1 MKQQSLFITNSSICK
16 SGYTGFINISGD
28 CAYKSDIYQN
38 EQLELA
44 NIPQSIVLKS
54 QFFTDWAEDLHYTLP
69 YSLSDILLQ
78 PNEHAL
84 AHVINKT
91 FEKLYTNLEY
101 ILSRCY
107 FYTNTIPTEYT
118 GWFGCALVMDINQK
132 DDNGGNTTYHV
143 EEYKFNLPEIP
154 CYRHMPCRFATLSG
168 IKSDGDI
175 ASGIFDGA
183 VLTAVSAIEGDPVSA
198 YYNPNNMLYDGIFRI
213 ANVIRNDGSR
223 FCVMCTSSALLFKT
237 FETSTVT
244 SNNVTSVS
252 VVCNDYTEFTILSSA
267 QNVPFTN
274 VVSVDISKKNKLY
287 VADAATSNIYQFD
300 LKYIINNDSIIKK
313 PILLNVIGGN
323 DLNNN
328 SLYKIGNIEFLKCSG
343 EYIFVYDNKEHNF
356 LVFDEFLNFNK
367 YVANMGFKNHRPVD
381 VTYRP
386 LFKEYYILCED
397 GYMIVVDSDMNII
410 RTHQLENVSNCSGI
424 AASICDSNVY
434 YITTDTQMIQKLFN
448 NNKTIG
454 YFELKKLKI
463 VNDDDLWWSTTYTI
477 WNETFDMWGGSY
489 NFPDYV
495 NKFFIKSIN
504 VQSYRDDNGPQDD
517 IWLFAND
524 GRIIMLK
531 NAVKQ
536 VELISDMSEIK
547 FDKHDMAIT
556 EQSYVQAFTYNAL
569 IRKFIDL
576 LSQILTHMDY
586 IPTFAYNSSGNLA
599 FNNKTYIV
607 NKPDINIMLKDL
619 KIYDNDLLSTDII
632 NRVLTNLFAIEQ
644 QMLNAITPVIIN
656 TKYQPY
662 NDYIINI

>member
-38 EQLELA
+38 EQLELN
-44 NIPQSIVLKS
+44 NIPQSIILKS

-69 YSLSDILLQ
+69 YKLSDILLQ

-107 FYTNTIPTEYT
+107 FYTNNIPTEYT
-118 GWFGCALVMDINQK
+118 GWFGCALIMDVDK
-132 DDNGGNTTYHV
+132 TDSTSRDTTYHV
-143 EEYKFNLPEIP
+143 DEYKFNTPATP

-168 IKSDGDI
+168 VKSDNDI
-175 ASGIFDGA
+175 ETGVFDKT
-183 VLTAVSAIEGDPVSA
+183 LTAVSAIEGEPVSA
-198 YYNPNNMLYDGIFRI
+198 YYNTNNMLYDGIFRVV
-213 ANVIRNDGSR
+213 NVIKNNGDR
-223 FCVMCTSSALLFKT
+223 FCVMCTNSALLFKT
-237 FETSTVT
+237 FKTEEKTII
-244 SNNVTSVS
+244 
-252 VVCNDYTEFTILSSA
+252 CEDYTEFKILSSA
-267 QNVPFTN
+267 QNVPFAN

-367 YVANMGFKNHRPVD
+367 YVANMGFKNHKPVD

-397 GYMIVVDSDMNII
+397 GYMIVVDDNMNII
-410 RTHQLENVSNCSGI
+410 RTHQLENIDNCSGI

-434 YITTDTQMIQKLFN
+434 YITTNTQMIQKLFN

-463 VNDDDLWWSTTYTI
+463 VNDDDLWWSTTYTT
-477 WNETFDMWGGSY
+477 WNTTVDMWGGSY
-489 NFPDYV
+489 NFPNYV
-495 NKFFIKSIN
+495 NNFFIKSIN
-504 VQSYRDDNGPQDD
+504 VQTYRDDNGPQDD
-517 IWLFAND
+517 IWMFAND
-524 GRIIMLK
+524 GRIIMFK

-536 VELISDMSEIK
+536 VELISNMSELK
-547 FDKHDMAIT
+547 FNNHDMVIT
-556 EQSYVQAFTYNAL
+556 EQSYVQAFTYNVL

-576 LSQILTHMDY
+576 LSQIITHVDY
-586 IPTFAYNSSGNLA
+586 VPIFAYNSSGNLA
-599 FNNKTYIV
+599 FSNKTYIV
-607 NKPDINIMLKDL
+607 NKPDINTMLKDL

-632 NRVLTNLFAIEQ
+632 NRVLTNLYTIEQ
-644 QMLNAITPVIIN
+644 QMLDMITPIISN

-662 NDYIINI
+662 NNYTINI

>member
-38 EQLELA
+38 EQLELN

-69 YSLSDILLQ
+69 YKLSDILLQ

-118 GWFGCALVMDINQK
+118 GWFGCVLVMDVDK
-132 DDNGGNTTYHV
+132 GGSTDNDTTYHV
-143 EEYKFNLPEIP
+143 GEYKFNSPEIP

-168 IKSDGDI
+168 IKSDKDI
-175 ASGIFDGA
+175 ETGVFDKT
-183 VLTAVSAIEGDPVSA
+183 LTAVGAIEGEPVSA
-198 YYNPNNMLYDGIFRI
+198 YYNVNNMLYDGIFRI
-213 ANVIRNDGSR
+213 ANVIKNNGDR
-223 FCVMCTSSALLFKT
+223 FCVMCTNSALLFKT
-237 FETSTVT
+237 FKTEENTII
-244 SNNVTSVS
+244 
-252 VVCNDYTEFTILSSA
+252 CEDYTEFKILSSV
-267 QNVPFTN
+267 QNVPFMN

-287 VADAATSNIYQFD
+287 IADAATSNIYQFD

-367 YVANMGFKNHRPVD
+367 YVANMGFKNHKPVD

-397 GYMIVVDSDMNII
+397 GYMIVVDGDMNII
-410 RTHQLENVSNCSGI
+410 RTHQLENINNCSGI

-434 YITTDTQMIQKLFN
+434 YITTNTQMIQKLFN

-463 VNDDDLWWSTTYTI
+463 VNDNDLWWSTTYTT
-477 WNETFDMWGGSY
+477 WNNTVDMWGGSY
-489 NFPDYV
+489 NFPNYV
-495 NKFFIKSIN
+495 NNFFIKSIN
-504 VQSYRDDNGPQDD
+504 VQTYRDDNGPQDD
-517 IWLFAND
+517 IWMFAND

-536 VELISDMSEIK
+536 VELLSNMSELK
-547 FDKHDMAIT
+547 FNNHDMVIT

-576 LSQILTHMDY
+576 LSQIIIHMDY
-586 IPTFAYNSSGNLA
+586 VPIFAYNSSGNLA
-599 FNNKTYIV
+599 FSNKTYIV
-607 NKPDINIMLKDL
+607 NKPDVNAMLKDL

-632 NRVLTNLFAIEQ
+632 NRVLTNLYTIEQ
-644 QMLNAITPVIIN
+644 QMLNMITPIISN

-662 NDYIINI
+662 NNYTINI